1 MQDKQTTNAQQNY
14 PQALSPRELQ
24 RIADLKELWQG
35 RCNPSPDEIEQLILT
50 LPGKFRELAV
60 QAVAEQFILSIKLHL
75 LQLAAT
81 FCSQVQKEGYEGYY
95 ENEPYETLHDNEA
108 SFHEIFTLNQ
118 RLNIDSVEKL
128 FKLGKLAV
136 HVMGMSHSDTVD
148 ETESA
153 LYSMPALYQAWFERA
168 SLLENK

>member
-1 MQDKQTTNAQQNY
+1 MQDKQTTNTQQNY

-81 FCSQVQKEGYEGYY
+81 FCNQVQKEGYEGYY
-95 ENEPYETLHDNEA
+95 ESEPDETLHDNEA

-128 FKLGKLAV
+128 FKLGTVAV
-136 HVMGMSHSDTVD
+136 NVMGLCHSETTDV
-148 ETESA
+148 TESS
-153 LYSMPALYQAWFERA
+153 LYTIPALYQGWLEKM
-168 SLLENK
+168 SLLKDK